1 MRLDQSPS
9 NATGATTDSRTGDS
23 DLGGGAVGGGSGSAT
38 RADKD
43 SARFATEGAGAARGI
58 ETVGEGRVPDSAG
71 RNASM
76 RSSVISNPARGVGA
90 SDRSR
95 RPLIAIW

>member
-9 NATGATTDSRTGDS
+9 NAIGAAAVSRI
-23 DLGGGAVGGGSGSAT
+23 GGSAFGDGAYVACASAT
-38 RADKD
+38 RGNG
-43 SARFATEGAGAARGI
+43 SARFAILGAGAARGI
-58 ETVGEGRVPDSAG
+58 ETGCDGREPASAG

-76 RSSVISNPARGVGA
+76 RSIVISNPARGVGA

-95 RPLIAIW
+95 RPLIVI